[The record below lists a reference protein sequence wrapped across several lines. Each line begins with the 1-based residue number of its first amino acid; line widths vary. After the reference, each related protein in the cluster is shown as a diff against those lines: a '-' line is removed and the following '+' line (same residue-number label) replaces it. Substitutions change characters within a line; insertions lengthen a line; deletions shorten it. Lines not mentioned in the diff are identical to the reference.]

1 MPNKKAKIEDFFCL
15 ILRFEMK
22 PPLHIAIVE
31 KNTYGVGGFSKI
43 LRDFQSAVVH
53 GICLSLLT
61 IWVGE
66 VKKSL

>member
-1 MPNKKAKIEDFFCL
+1 MLNNQKIFFL
-15 ILRFEMK
+15 ILRIEMK

-43 LRDFQSAVVH
+43 LCDFQSAVVH